1 MRSIADIL
9 KHAQEHGYSLP
20 QAILALDSEASG
32 VPEGEIRARM
42 TSRAADMARCV
53 EEACANRQPG
63 KLVSCDG
70 AILRARIEQDPFC
83 GPFVMR
89 ACAIAVEVATY
100 NAAMGRIVAAPTAGS
115 SGIIPGLLFAWK
127 ELYGTADADKQL
139 TEALIVAGAFGEVVA
154 NRATLAGAEGG
165 CQAECGAAAAMGAAA
180 LVWLRGGSGEA
191 AAAAMALA
199 LISILGLVCDPVGGL
214 VECPCVKRNG
224 ALTALGAVSADMAL
238 AGVRPVI
245 PVDEVIDA
253 MGQVGKLLPP
263 ALRETSRAGLA
274 ASPTAK
280 QLVKEIFAKK

>member
-1 MRSIADIL
+1 MRSIADIF
-9 KHAQEHGYSLP
+9 KHAQEHGLSLP
-20 QAILALDSEASG
+20 QTILVLDSEATG
-32 VPEGEIRARM
+32 VPTDEIRAKM
-42 TSRAADMARCV
+42 ASRTADMARCV
-53 EEACANRQPG
+53 EEARANKQPG
-63 KLVSCDG
+63 KLVACDG
-70 AILRARIEQDPFC
+70 GKLRAYIDKDTYS
-83 GPFVMR
+83 GPFVTR

-127 ELYGTADADKQL
+127 ELYGKEDAEEKITD
-139 TEALIVAGAFGEVVA
+139 ALVIAGAFGEVIA
-154 NRATLAGAEGG
+154 SRATLAGAEGG

-180 LVWLRGGSGEA
+180 LVWLKGGSGET
-191 AAAAMALA
+191 AAAAMGLA